1 MKNKGFT
8 LIEILGV
15 VTILAVIMLI
25 AVQPVTKMIKNSK
38 EETYEKQLD
47 AIVEA
52 ARLWGNEHRE
62 ELPQNNDETLII
74 TISQLQQSGY
84 LDEDLV
90 NPETQEPITDDQ
102 VSVQVVKRSSKHY
115 GYYIVENNK

>member
-25 AVQPVTKMIKNSK
+25 AVQPVTKIIKNSK

>member
-25 AVQPVTKMIKNSK
+25 AVQQVTKMIKNSK

-115 GYYIVENNK
+115 GYYIIENN

>member
-90 NPETQEPITDDQ
+90 NPETQEPITDEQ

-115 GYYIVENNK
+115 GYYIIENN

>member
-25 AVQPVTKMIKNSK
+25 AVQPVTKIIKNSK

-115 GYYIVENNK
+115 GYYIIENN

>member
-115 GYYIVENNK
+115 GYYIIENN